1 MKSWKKCQL
10 CRLLARRNCCFLR
23 YRSHWI
29 ESRRGVLPCMAYTG
43 VCSWTGAFFLSVLN
57 RIYNFAQVCPKQYT
71 WFVRVFSSNK
81 IEGVV
86 LNRVCILRIFC
97 PKQGQGFKPS
107 AAYLHPKIGR
117 VPPNP
122 PPPDRKVASVIFWIG
137 IRPVDSA
144 IQLLS
149 NRGLVSKPL

>member
-1 MKSWKKCQL
+1 M
-10 CRLLARRNCCFLR
+10 
-23 YRSHWI
+23 
-29 ESRRGVLPCMAYTG
+29 
-43 VCSWTGAFFLSVLN
+43 
-57 RIYNFAQVCPKQYT
+57 
-71 WFVRVFSSNK
+71 RVFSSNK

-86 LNRVCILRIFC
+86 LNRVCILGIFR

-117 VPPNP
+117 V

-149 NRGLVSKPL
+149 DRGLVSKPL